1 MSFNFSNFT
10 KDLKSFGDKIS
21 TEFNKEV
28 VPLAQRTS
36 RLVQEKWGTSNKMIS
51 VNYHLNT

>member
-36 RLVQEKWGTSNKMIS
+36 RLVQEKMGNIKQDDIS
-51 VNYHLNT
+51 Q